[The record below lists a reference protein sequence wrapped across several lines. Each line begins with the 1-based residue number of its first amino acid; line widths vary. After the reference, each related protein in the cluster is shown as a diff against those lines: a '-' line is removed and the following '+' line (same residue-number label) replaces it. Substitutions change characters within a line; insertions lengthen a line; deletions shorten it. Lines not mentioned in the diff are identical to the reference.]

1 MHVILTKEFLTMEC
15 SYDEF
20 KILRADGGLV
30 QRSAEAF
37 LCAVHKSGA
46 ELVVG
51 DARIPRRIAT
61 QSFPLQSYVN
71 PEKPVVIFR
80 IEYFFLG
87 FIASASSANVIEAE
101 FRSKCASVSVAH
113 LDDFTADESGEN

>member
-1 MHVILTKEFLTMEC
+1 MEC

-20 KILRADGGLV
+20 KVLRADGGLV

-37 LCAVHKSGA
+37 VGAVHKSGA
-46 ELVVG
+46 EVVVG
-51 DARIPRRIAT
+51 DARIPRRIST
-61 QSFPLQSYVN
+61 QSFPVQSYVN
-71 PEKPVVIFR
+71 PDKPVVIFR

-87 FIASASSANVIEAE
+87 FIASASSGNVIEAE

-113 LDDFTADESGEN
+113 LDELASGGAD